1 MGFFFT
7 NHYIGV
13 DTDKIQ
19 LKFWESS
26 FEIFRVSECNAF
38 RLPLVFYKMIDI
50 VQIFFKIK
58 NTILFHLNT
67 FFYGKRKASF
77 AIN

>member
-7 NHYIGV
+7 NRYIGV
-13 DTDKIQ
+13 DTNKIQ

-38 RLPLVFYKMIDI
+38 RLPLVLYKMIDI
-50 VQIFFKIK
+50 VQFFFFL

-67 FFYGKRKASF
+67 SFYGKRKASF

>member
-7 NHYIGV
+7 NRYTGV

-50 VQIFFKIK
+50 VQIFF
-58 NTILFHLNT
+58 
-67 FFYGKRKASF
+67 
-77 AIN
+77 